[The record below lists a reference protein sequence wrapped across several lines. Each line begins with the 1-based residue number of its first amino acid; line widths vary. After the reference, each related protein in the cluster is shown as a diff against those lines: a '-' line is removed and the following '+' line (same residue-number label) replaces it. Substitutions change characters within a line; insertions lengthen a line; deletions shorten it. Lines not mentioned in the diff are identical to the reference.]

1 MYLSIQSNKMN
12 VIEKI
17 KQSSGCSGLFLM
29 KAETGKLCGRKMM
42 TDRDEDNRQP
52 ERERMLIN

>member
-1 MYLSIQSNKMN
+1 MN

-17 KQSSGCSGLFLM
+17 KQSSGCSGLILM
-29 KAETGKLCGRKMM
+29 KAETDELCGRKMM